1 MFGADVCRGLM
12 DRIDTNI
19 YSFEEI
25 INILRRLKV
34 NYSPNQMWGYL
45 KMLLDKKI
53 EVKEQRELLDEIS
66 SKFNNGKE
74 LPVVIDDYTG
84 KILTGIVWYCEQL
97 EKYAENEDDFN
108 DEGFEYLANQAYE
121 EGYTDD
127 DGVEYAENNWE
138 NLGIYEIDLD
148 KECNWTDNGRWSE
161 LFDEF
166 VNESREEQNLTSQD
180 MLNESFNNKELAEEI
195 KKHGGLKNSYKD
207 LDARK
212 HLINFDLKN
221 SKYSCYLNP
230 KFVNDIYYNN
240 AYRLLYK
247 SIDNILYTNDGGI
260 IIIDSINDDYDE
272 YKKWKNKMHMRN
284 DNWIEDRIKENP
296 EEDYW
301 DVGKTGDST
310 YKEPYSN
317 ATIMRRRKHRD
328 SNHK

>member
-1 MFGADVCRGLM
+1 MIKKFEEFVNETHLQTHQNEWTSQKHNQLKYILTEMFGADVCRGLM

-127 DGVEYAENNWE
+127 DGVEYAENNWDALE
-138 NLGIYEIDLD
+138 IYKVDLD
-148 KECNWTDNGRWSE
+148 KEYNWTDNGRWSE

-166 VNESREEQNLTSQD
+166 VNEGFVNGNFPNNKNNEKIGGEDLYKEYDEDVFESLMGWVANVMKDYR
-180 MLNESFNNKELAEEI
+180 ESFNDDE
-195 KKHGGLKNSYKD
+195 
-207 LDARK
+207 
-212 HLINFDLKN
+212 LINFV
-221 SKYSCYLNP
+221 
-230 KFVNDIYYNN
+230 KFQLQS
-240 AYRLLYK
+240 AYETLEEGY
-247 SIDNILYTNDGGI
+247 D
-260 IIIDSINDDYDE
+260 IDSN
-272 YKKWKNKMHMRN
+272 
-284 DNWIEDRIKENP
+284 IK
-296 EEDYW
+296 Y
-301 DVGKTGDST
+301 
-310 YKEPYSN
+310 YC
-317 ATIMRRRKHRD
+317 R
-328 SNHK
+328 